1 MQHFLREHVLISQE
15 LSNKSNNPI
24 EAIVDNTRL
33 LTRIQRHLLEG
44 GRISAEIIALILPT
58 KFTLTSNYMLIDVE
72 NWSFK
77 EVSYIDSKPYCVM
90 GFVNTSM
97 IKKFNI
103 IQKDD
108 AFETIYFGK
117 ENDPGISVKVS
128 VADVFDI
135 KNFTLALRDATTL
148 KLIQFTPDK
157 YPIYHFRFTF
167 Y

>member
-1 MQHFLREHVLISQE
+1 MQHLLREHVLISQE

-24 EAIVDNTRL
+24 EAIIDNTKL
-33 LTRIQRHLLEG
+33 LTRIQWHLLRG

-72 NWSFK
+72 NWTFK
-77 EVSYIDSKPYCVM
+77 EVSYIDNKPYRVM

-97 IKKFNI
+97 ITDFNT

-108 AFETIYFGK
+108 AFETIYFG
-117 ENDPGISVKVS
+117 EETDPGISVRVS

-135 KNFTLALRDATTL
+135 KDFTLALRENL
-148 KLIQFTPDK
+148 
-157 YPIYHFRFTF
+157 
-167 Y
+167 